1 MPTWVLHWT
10 ITMNTM
16 RDTIRDAWKSR
27 RVWWFTATAR
37 TRARFART
45 MLGSF
50 WLGFSNLLSIGTLA
64 AVYGTVFKV
73 SDFRHYVVYLGISL
87 VIWNSLSSSISS
99 APNLLEHNTNHLKN
113 TNLNPFFYVL
123 EEWSFHLQT
132 FFQSFF
138 LVIVV
143 LSFVKG
149 QIIINLLTLGW
160 LPLFNLLVFMLWLPM
175 VVCLLGAR
183 YRDLYQLVPIVLQLV
198 FLLSPILYY
207 RESLGRFGWSADW
220 NPIYQIIGPMRE
232 VMMYGHLELH
242 KVLAMLFVNLIG
254 MAVSLK
260 LLQKERPFLPFLI

>member
-1 MPTWVLHWT
+1 
-10 ITMNTM
+10 MNTM
-16 RDTIRDAWKSR
+16 RDTIRDAWRSR

-45 MLGSF
+45 VLGSF

-132 FFQSFF
+132 FFQSFI
-138 LVIVV
+138 LVV
-143 LSFVKG
+143 LVLAFIKSEIVL
-149 QIIINLLTLGW
+149 NLLTIGW
-160 LPLFNLLVFMLWLPM
+160 LPLLNLLIFMLWLPM

-183 YRDLYQLVPIVLQLV
+183 YRDLYQLVPIALQLV

-220 NPIYQIIGPMRE
+220 NPIYQIIGPIRE
-232 VMMYGHLELH
+232 AMINGHVEWS
-242 KVLAMLFVNLIG
+242 KALAMLAVNLIG
-254 MAVSLK
+254 MIVALK
-260 LLQKERPFLPFLI
+260 LLNKERPYLPFLI

>member
-1 MPTWVLHWT
+1 MPTWTLLLIT
-10 ITMNTM
+10 IMNTM
-16 RDTIRDAWKSR
+16 RDTIQDAWKSR

-45 MLGSF
+45 FLGSF

-138 LVIVV
+138 LVILV
-143 LSFVKG
+143 LSFIKG
-149 QIIINLLTLGW
+149 QIIINLLTFGW
-160 LPLFNLLVFMLWLPM
+160 LPVFNLLLFMLWLPM
-175 VVCLLGAR
+175 LVCLLGAR

-220 NPIYQIIGPMRE
+220 NPIYQLIGPIRE
-232 VMMYGHLELH
+232 VMINGHLELQ
-242 KVLAMLFVNLIG
+242 KILIMLLINLVG
-254 MAVSLK
+254 MVSALK
-260 LLQKERPFLPFLI
+260 LLQKERPYLPFLI